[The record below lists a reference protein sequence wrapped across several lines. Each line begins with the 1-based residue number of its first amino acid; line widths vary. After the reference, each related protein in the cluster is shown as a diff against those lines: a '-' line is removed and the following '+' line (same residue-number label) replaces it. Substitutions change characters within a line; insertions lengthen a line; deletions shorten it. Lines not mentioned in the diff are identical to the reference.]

1 MAKRRVVRRTR
12 TRVPDYTF
20 LGCPLTKSRTA
31 WCHHLCTPTRGIG
44 ACGRIAP
51 HALTGRT
58 QEAILRHQCRRAEA
72 APPES

>member
-1 MAKRRVVRRTR
+1 MAKRRVVRRVR

-31 WCHHLCTPTRGIG
+31 WCHRVCVPVQGIG

-58 QEAILRHQCRRAEA
+58 QAAILRHARPCGEGSAGAR
-72 APPES
+72 